1 MTNGD
6 GDVRTVCGDKG
17 CIISLGPDKAAAGAY
32 MYAKYAKEYFTS
44 NSPFDIFFFLVG
56 KYNNFCIL

>member
-6 GDVRTVCGDKG
+6 GVIGTFCGDKG
-17 CIISLGPDKAAAGAY
+17 FIISLSTDKAAAGAH

-44 NSPFDIFFFLVG
+44 NSPCSPVVK
-56 KYNNFCIL
+56 KYENFSI